1 MSSSVMSAIR
11 VHHYGNTDV
20 LKRESIERPEPKDN
34 EVLINVRYATVTP
47 FDWKMRKGL
56 LHSVFPKTFPYIP
69 GGSISGVVEKVGGG
83 VKKFKVGQ
91 AVFGTTSNGG
101 YTEYTLSTEKNII
114 PMPNGL
120 TFESAATIAAG
131 AAPAWKALFSEGKLQ
146 PNQKVLIHAAAGG
159 VGQFAVQLAKLHG
172 AKVVGTTSTNNIE
185 FVKSLGA
192 DEVIDYT
199 KTAFEDVVEEF
210 DLVIDA
216 VGGKTLAQ
224 SWEVVKIG
232 GTLVSLTQPL
242 SSEKAEEMGIE
253 VHFNTGQATTDDLK
267 TIAQLLA
274 DGKISSEIEKVYPL
288 CEVKDAHEKSET
300 GHARGRI
307 LLEVSSI

>member
-1 MSSSVMSAIR
+1 MSSLVMNAIR
-11 VHHYGNTDV
+11 VHQYGDTNV
-20 LKRESIERPEPKDN
+20 LKHESIERPEPKDN
-34 EVLINVRYATVTP
+34 ELLIKVRYATVTP

-83 VKKFKVGQ
+83 IKNFKVGQ
-91 AVFGTTSNGG
+91 AVFGTTYNGG
-101 YTEYTLSTEKNII
+101 YTEYTISTEENILH
-114 PMPNGL
+114 MPNGL
-120 TFESAATIAAG
+120 TFESAATICAG
-131 AAPAWKALFSEGKLQ
+131 AAPAWKALFSEGNLQ

-159 VGQFAVQLAKLHG
+159 VGQFAVQLAKWHG
-172 AKVVGTTSTNNIE
+172 AKVVGTASTNNIE

-192 DEVIDYT
+192 DEVIDYK
-199 KTAFEDVVEEF
+199 KTAIEEVVDEF

-216 VGGKTLAQ
+216 VGGNTLEQ
-224 SWEVVKIG
+224 SWKVVKKG

-242 SSEKAEEMGIE
+242 SSDKAEKLGIQ
-253 VHFNTGQATTDDLK
+253 VHFNTGQATKDNLK

-288 CEVKDAHEKSET
+288 HEVKQAHEQSET

-307 LLEVSSI
+307 LLEVNSI